1 MQKKDINLI
10 FTILGIILVIGSSI
24 LLDNNFLSLILT
36 IVGLALVVLNVKE
49 WERWNMV
56 TPGSVPPTKN

>member
-24 LLDNNFLSLILT
+24 LLLKVES
-36 IVGLALVVLNVKE
+36 
-49 WERWNMV
+49 
-56 TPGSVPPTKN
+56 

>member
-10 FTILGIILVIGSSI
+10 LTILGIILVIGSSI

-36 IVGLALVVLNVKE
+36 IVGLALVVFNVKE
-49 WERWNMV
+49 
-56 TPGSVPPTKN
+56 

>member
-36 IVGLALVVLNVKE
+36 IFGLTLVVFNVKE
-49 WERWNMV
+49 
-56 TPGSVPPTKN
+56 